1 MIEELLKQIEC
12 MGILPVIK
20 LNDAKDAV
28 PLAKALCEG
37 GLPCAEVTFRTDA
50 AKESIAVMTKAYPEM
65 LVGAGTVLNTEQVDE
80 AVEAGAKFIVS
91 PGLNP
96 DTVEYCVK
104 KGIPILPGCSSPSDI
119 EQAIKYGLD
128 VVKFFPAEA
137 AGGLNMIKSMA
148 APYTN
153 MKFMPTGGINA
164 KNINSYLAFPKILA
178 CGGSWMVKGDL
189 VEAGEFD
196 KITELTR
203 EAVMTMLGFELKHI
217 GINCENEEEAEKT
230 AGTFASLFGFE
241 KKSGNSSVFAGSAVE
256 AMKSPYLGAKGHI
269 AVGTNSVERAVN
281 YLESQGVEFNMESA
295 KYKDGR
301 MTAIYLKEEVA
312 GFAVHLVQK

>member
-1 MIEELLKQIEC
+1 MSNVSETIQK
-12 MGILPVIK
+12 MGVVPVVV
-20 LNDAKDAV
+20 LNDAKDAA

-50 AKESIAVMTKAYPEM
+50 AEESIRIMTTEYPEM
-65 LVGAGTVLNTEQVDE
+65 FVGAGTVLTIEQVDR
-80 AVEAGAKFIVS
+80 AVAAGAKFIVS
-91 PGLNP
+91 PGFDP
-96 DTVEYCVK
+96 EIVDYCLSK
-104 KGIPILPGCSSPSDI
+104 EIPVYPGCITPS
-119 EQAIKYGLD
+119 EVAQAVKRGLK
-128 VVKFFPAEA
+128 VVKFFPAEQF
-137 AGGLNMIKSMA
+137 GGVATIKALA
-148 APYTN
+148 APYVGV
-153 MKFMPTGGINA
+153 KFMPTGGVSA
-164 KNINSYLAFPKILA
+164 KNLESYLSCDKIVA

-189 VEAGEFD
+189 VAAGEFD
-196 KITELTR
+196 KITELTK

-269 AVGTNSVERAVN
+269 AVGTNSVDRAVN
-281 YLESQGVEFNMESA
+281 YLESQGVEFNMDSA
-295 KYKDGR
+295 KYKDGKL
-301 MTAIYLKEEVA
+301 TAIYLKEEVA